1 MCDSRGSSYP
11 PRSPQPFYFWM
22 WMTAVFCLG
31 SSAYALSFSSPLPA
45 KWLPWS
51 PSSSESPE
59 PPLSSPASDWGLPCC
74 ILGAVTQ
81 LQPCPASHT
90 QPAEL
95 QGSGSQWALES
106 RPLWLSLQFKDLRDH
121 LNCPHG
127 TLSLFIRMLR
137 GELSVLLD
145 QLDGGGAGWRLG
157 TLQADRL

>member
-22 WMTAVFCLG
+22 WMTAVFCL
-31 SSAYALSFSSPLPA
+31 SQALTLSAFLVLLPA

-51 PSSSESPE
+51 PSSSESPGAATVITRFWTGACLAASLE
-59 PPLSSPASDWGLPCC
+59 LSLSCSPA
-74 ILGAVTQ
+74 
-81 LQPCPASHT
+81 PASHT

-127 TLSLFIRMLR
+127 TLQSLYPDAQGRVVCAS
-137 GELSVLLD
+137 GPPDV
-145 QLDGGGAGWRLG
+145 GGRAGWETWHPSG
-157 TLQADRL
+157 